1 MLELLV
7 LALALA
13 AGVLWFR
20 YENARDALKALRESE
35 ARLKLDLTQRQT
47 MVKELEAS
55 LRARDAAIKELQS
68 SLSALGSASPAKGQ
82 PQAPTAE
89 RVRDLAGRAELVGLL
104 VDATEDGL
112 MVVGADM
119 RVLAHNRAAR
129 ERFPALAAGARL
141 NEVTDNPALLSLVEN
156 ALAYGEDHIEEQ
168 VMMGEDTILVHAQTC
183 KRENGGLLTLA
194 LQDISQ
200 LVKLNR
206 ARRDMVANIS
216 HELRHPIANIRLII
230 DGLFHDQDKPKRKES
245 ITSIK
250 QIAHET
256 DLLLWLVQ
264 SMADLSMIESG
275 QAIVRMVE
283 VNLAELVEVSLD
295 RLMSQTERK
304 KLALA
309 RNIPT
314 KLRVLC
320 DRDLI
325 QRVVI
330 NLLHNALKW
339 TPEGGSITITAA
351 AAGEEVVIS
360 VLDSGPGVPSEQVE
374 RVFERFYQVDPS
386 RSGREGTGLGLA
398 ICKHIVE
405 AHGGRIWA
413 EGNDLGAG
421 GRFRFTLLNADGMAS
436 AETNGSHAA
445 P

>member
-1 MLELLV
+1 MLEFLV
-7 LALALA
+7 LALGLTTGA
-13 AGVLWFR
+13 LWFR
-20 YENARDALKALRESE
+20 YRTAREELIASREVV
-35 ARLKLDLTQRQT
+35 ARQRVDLNQRQT
-47 MVKELEAS
+47 MVNELESAI
-55 LRARDAAIKELQS
+55 RARDAAIKELQS
-68 SLSALGSASPAKGQ
+68 SLSAVNNAAANPRQ
-82 PQAPTAE
+82 PPSSE
-89 RVRDLAGRAELVGLL
+89 LVRDLTARADLITHLA
-104 VDATEDGL
+104 DTTEDTL
-112 MVVGADM
+112 LILDKDLRILNQNA
-119 RVLAHNRAAR
+119 AAR
-129 ERFPALAAGARL
+129 ERFPKLTTG
-141 NEVTDNPALLSLVEN
+141 VLLSEITESPSLISLVEN
-156 ALAYGEDHIEEQ
+156 TLEYGDEEIEEQ
-168 VMMGEDTILVHAQTC
+168 LMMGDETLLVRARC
-183 KRENGGLLTLA
+183 IKYGERDLIALA
-194 LQDISQ
+194 LQNITQ

-283 VNLAELVEVSLD
+283 VNLAELVEMSMD
-295 RLMSQTERK
+295 RFISQAERK
-304 KLALA
+304 KLAVA

-314 KLRVLC
+314 RLNVLC
-320 DRDLI
+320 DRDLVL
-325 QRVVI
+325 RVI
-330 NLLHNALKW
+330 TNLVHNAIKW
-339 TPEGGSITITAA
+339 TPDAGSITITAA
-351 AAGEEVVIS
+351 TAGEEVVIS
-360 VLDSGPGVPSEQVE
+360 VLDSGPGVPSDQVE
-374 RVFERFYQVDPS
+374 RIFERFYQVDPS

-421 GRFRFTLLNADGMAS
+421 GRFRFTLLNAEGMS
-436 AETNGSHAA
+436 SPELNGSHAT

>member
-1 MLELLV
+1 MLEFLV
-7 LALALA
+7 LALGLT
-13 AGVLWFR
+13 AGALWFR
-20 YENARDALKALRESE
+20 YRNARDSFTESREVA
-35 ARLKLDLTQRQT
+35 ARLRLDLTQRQA
-47 MVKELEAS
+47 MVNELESAI
-55 LRARDAAIKELQS
+55 RARDAAIKELQS
-68 SLSALGSASPAKGQ
+68 SLSAINNAAANPRQ
-82 PQAPTAE
+82 PPSSE
-89 RVRDLAGRAELVGLL
+89 LVRDLTARADLL
-104 VDATEDGL
+104 GHLSDTTEDVL
-112 MVVGADM
+112 LLLDKDL
-119 RVLAHNRAAR
+119 RVLNQNAAAR
-129 ERFPALAAGARL
+129 IRFPKLTTGVRL
-141 NEVTDNPALLSLVEN
+141 NEIANSPALLSLVEN
-156 ALAYGEDHIEEQ
+156 ALTYGDDEIEEQ
-168 VMMGEDTILVHAQTC
+168 LIMGEDTLLVRVRSIKQ
-183 KRENGGLLTLA
+183 GGRDLLTLG
-194 LQDISQ
+194 LQNITQ

-275 QAIVRMVE
+275 QAIVRMIE
-283 VNLAELVEVSLD
+283 VNLAELVEMSLD
-295 RLMSQTERK
+295 RFNSQAERK
-304 KLALA
+304 KLAVA

-314 KLRVLC
+314 KLNVLC

-325 QRVVI
+325 MRVII
-330 NLLHNALKW
+330 NLLHNAIKW
-339 TPEGGSITITAA
+339 TPDTGSITITAA
-351 AAGEEVVIS
+351 TMGEEVVIS

-413 EGNDLGAG
+413 EGNDLGEG

-436 AETNGSHAA
+436 AETQSAQISEN
-445 P
+445 